1 MLTGRTSAIRFGI
14 ILGFALL
21 AMGISSLRSQ
31 RAGGRR
37 PRLLLK
43 GQAG

>member
-1 MLTGRTSAIRFGI
+1 
-14 ILGFALL
+14 LL
-21 AMGISSLRSQ
+21 ALGISSLRSQ
-31 RAGGRR
+31 REGGRR